1 MQVTVKTP
9 SRLHCTLIDLHGG
22 LGRVDGGIGVALD
35 NPKIILHAY
44 LSDEPSNVIGI
55 NKELFQ
61 KLTNQF
67 LANSKEVL
75 AIEATEFETLGV
87 QINVLETIPSH
98 MGLGSRTQLS
108 LALGVALTRLLEL
121 DYSIQTIAR
130 VMGRGGTSGIGVA
143 AFEQGGFILDVGHS
157 FGPGRQKVS
166 FIPSRIAHAP
176 PAPVL
181 VRHAMPPNWL
191 FVITLPAIGKGAYG
205 SHEVEIFR
213 KHCPIPE
220 KEVEKLSRLI
230 LMQLMPALIEKD
242 IQTFGA
248 ALTALQQIGF
258 KRIEVKLQ
266 RKIIEDLMEVALTSG
281 AAGVGMSSFGPATY
295 ALVSGREEAE
305 GVARAMRI
313 TLQDENVT
321 GKVFISRPNNVG
333 AMVEVKK

>member
-22 LGRVDGGIGVALD
+22 LGRVDGGIGVALED
-35 NPKIILHAY
+35 PKLMLRAH
-44 LSDEPSNVIGI
+44 LSDEPSNVRGI
-55 NKELFQ
+55 NKDLFQ
-61 KLTNQF
+61 KFVNQF
-67 LANSKEVL
+67 LKNSIEVL
-75 AIEATEFETLGV
+75 AIEPPGFEVLGA

-121 DYSIQTIAR
+121 DCSIQTIAR
-130 VMGRGGTSGIGVA
+130 VMGRGGTSGVGVA

-157 FGPGRQKVS
+157 FGPGRQKTS
-166 FIPSRIAHAP
+166 FVPSRIANAP

-181 VRHAMPPNWL
+181 AHQAMPPDWL
-191 FVITLPAIGKGAYG
+191 FVVTLPAIGKGAYG
-205 SHEVEIFR
+205 SREVEIFR
-213 KHCPIPE
+213 KYCPIPK

-258 KRIEVKLQ
+258 KKVEINLQ
-266 RKIIEDLMEVALTSG
+266 RKIITDLMEVALSSG
-281 AAGVGMSSFGPATY
+281 AAGGGMSSFGPATY
-295 ALVSGREEAE
+295 ALVTGREEAE
-305 GVARAMRI
+305 DVARAMRR
-313 TLQDENVT
+313 TLQDEKVA
-321 GKVFISRPNNVG
+321 GQVFISRPNNVG
-333 AMVEVKK
+333 ALVEVKK